1 MEKKG
6 SLIMIKTLRNLF
18 EKHPLIMGTLAIPFL
33 PLVVVGVALVIVTSG
48 VSMVCSVL
56 LEDIDEW
63 WRAGK

>member
-1 MEKKG
+1 
-6 SLIMIKTLRNLF
+6 MIKTLRNLF
-18 EKHPLIMGTLAIPFL
+18 EKHPLAMGLLAVPFL